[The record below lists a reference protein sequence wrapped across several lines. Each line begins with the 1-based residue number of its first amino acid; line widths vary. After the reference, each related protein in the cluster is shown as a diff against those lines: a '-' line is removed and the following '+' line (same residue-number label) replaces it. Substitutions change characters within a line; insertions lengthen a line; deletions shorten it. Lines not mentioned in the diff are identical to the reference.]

1 MKKRGKKAALDLLVS
16 NKAMCTGIQ
25 RLGQEFQVSQE
36 LHTLCEKFVCLLY
49 GSTSY
54 TDVNSLRYHMFAA
67 KATQS
72 EHLPPTKDA
81 LQQHVLRANYQ
92 AGIWMR
98 SLQARPEI
106 PDPAGNGWRV
116 VDDCLTVEWMLQ
128 RPPPDEL
135 LVLVHCRCQ
144 TGCASGRCSCVLAGL
159 PCTDAC
165 SCKDCENKVED
176 VHCRCQTGCA
186 SGRCS
191 CVRAGLP
198 CTDACSCG
206 DCENKVEEVQGPA
219 IEDGDDNQD
228 DDLNV
233 ATSFIDDEAEVA

>member
-1 MKKRGKKAALDLLVS
+1 MRKRGKKAALDLLVS

-81 LQQHVLRANYQ
+81 LQQHVLQANYQ

-128 RPPPDEL
+128 RPAPDEL
-135 LVLVHCRCQ
+135 LVL
-144 TGCASGRCSCVLAGL
+144 
-159 PCTDAC
+159 
-165 SCKDCENKVED
+165 

-198 CTDACSCG
+198 CTDACSCE